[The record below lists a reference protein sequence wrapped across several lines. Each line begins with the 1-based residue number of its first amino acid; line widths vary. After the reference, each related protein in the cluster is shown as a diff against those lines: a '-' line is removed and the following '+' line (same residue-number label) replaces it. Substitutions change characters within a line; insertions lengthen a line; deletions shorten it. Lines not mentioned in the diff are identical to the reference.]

1 MKNTVKKTVTNIMIV
16 LGLIALTFWFL
27 FKDQDVGEILRVAR
41 EANIQFIALGLF
53 IMLLYYLMESLNI
66 KRILKSFGENISI
79 FKALKFTLIGFF
91 FSGITPAASGG
102 QPMEIYYM
110 TKENISG
117 AHATMTLLLQLC
129 GFQISTLSIGIICA
143 IINPSIFE
151 NNGILPLFLIG
162 VLINGFALAIM
173 LICIFSKKMTK
184 KIIKTGIKIIN
195 FLRFKKK
202 DDKIDGLL
210 EGMIKYTESSKYIK
224 EHKKEFVMS
233 ILRVLVQII
242 IYYMVPFC
250 VYKSFGLDDY
260 NIFQLFTMQAVL
272 YTTTSGLPLPG
283 AIGVSETVFLTI
295 FGGVF
300 GTAMLSSAM
309 LLNRGISFYIFM
321 LVSLVVVLI
330 NAIRKK
336 NVVGEIDKKLE
347 ERI

>member
-1 MKNTVKKTVTNIMIV
+1 MKNAVKKTITNLIIV

-27 FKDQDVGEILRVAR
+27 FKDQDVGEILRVAK
-41 EANIQFIALGLF
+41 EANTGFIALGLF
-53 IMLLYYLMESLNI
+53 IMLLYFFMESLNI
-66 KRILKSFGENISI
+66 KCILKSFDNKISI

-110 TKENISG
+110 SKENISG

-129 GFQISTLSIGIICA
+129 GFQISTLSLGIICA
-143 IINPSIFE
+143 IINPGIFVG
-151 NNGILPLFLIG
+151 NAILPLFIVG
-162 VLINGFALAIM
+162 VIINGFALALM
-173 LICIFSKKMTK
+173 LMCIFSKKMTK
-184 KIIKTGIKIIN
+184 KIIKTGIKLVN
-195 FLRFKKK
+195 FFRFKKK

-210 EGMIKYTESSKYIK
+210 EGMVKYTESSKYIK

-233 ILRVLVQII
+233 ILRVFIQII
-242 IYYMVPFC
+242 LYYLIPFC
-250 VYKSFGLDDY
+250 VYKAFGLNDY

-283 AIGVSETVFLTI
+283 AIGVSETAFLTI
-295 FGGVF
+295 FGGAF
-300 GTAMLSSAM
+300 GTALLSSAM

-321 LVSLVVVLI
+321 IVGIIVVLI

-347 ERI
+347 Q